1 MLYIRGHKI
10 IKGYIGNTPVSH
22 VGFGKSGLI
31 KIKSENGGSDY
42 PNNLM
47 AKYTTNTS
55 GVLPVFN
62 SGYQYTINETESNGV
77 YTVELF
83 SDTDFT
89 SCSFNGKTQL
99 LTVEYLKVTDKVTN
113 MKYMFKDCNKL
124 TLLDVSNFNTSNVT
138 NMNGMFRDCTK
149 LKTIIGLNNFD
160 VSKVT
165 YMNMMFH
172 NLPLITSLDLSSWN
186 TDSLVYTTNDN
197 ENGGMFSYCSK
208 LQSIT
213 FGEGWNTS
221 QVTNMKY
228 MFKDCNKLTSLDL
241 SNFNTSNVTD
251 MQYMFEDCNNLTS
264 LDVSNFNTSNVTN
277 MQYMFEDC
285 NNLTSLDVS
294 NFNTSNVTNMTQMIN
309 ECYDLTELNIS
320 NWYLNSEVDVTDI
333 FQDTNVLTNVIMN
346 NSDYNSVNKII
357 KVLPTRTSEAG
368 CLDVTGVDDIS
379 LIDEETLNSKNWV
392 LSNVGH

>member
-10 IKGYIGNTPVSH
+10 IKGYIGNTPISY

-42 PNNLM
+42 PNNLI

-55 GVLPVFN
+55 GVLPIFN
-62 SGYQYTINETESNGV
+62 SGYQYTANETELNGV

-83 SDTDFT
+83 SDSNFT
-89 SCSFNGKTQL
+89 SCNFKDKTGL
-99 LTVEYLKVTDKVTN
+99 LTVDYLKVTDKVTS
-113 MKYMFKDCNKL
+113 MYGMFSNCKNL
-124 TLLDVSNFNTSNVT
+124 TSLDVSNFNTSNVT
-138 NMNGMFRDCTK
+138 NMNSMFRDCAK
-149 LKTIIGLNNFD
+149 LETITGLNNFD

-172 NLPLITSLDLSSWN
+172 NLSLITSLDLSSWN
-186 TDSLVYTTNDN
+186 TDSLVYTTNNN
-197 ENGGMFSYCSK
+197 EDGGMFSYCSK

-221 QVTNMKY
+221 QVTNMQY
-228 MFKDCNKLTSLDL
+228 MFKDCNNLTSLDL
-241 SNFNTSNVTD
+241 SNFNTSNVTNMD
-251 MQYMFEDCNNLTS
+251 SMFRECKNLTS
-264 LDVSNFNTSNVTN
+264 LDLSSFNTSNVTN

-285 NNLTSLDVS
+285 HNIISLNLS
-294 NFNTSNVTNMTQMIN
+294 NFDTSNVTNMTQMIN
-309 ECYDLTELNIS
+309 ECYVLTELNIS

-333 FQDTNVLTNVIMN
+333 FKDTNVLTNVIMN

-357 KVLPTRTSEAG
+357 AVLPTRTAG
-368 CLDVTGVDDIS
+368 YLDITGVDDIS
-379 LIDEETLNSKNWV
+379 LVDEETLNSKNWA
-392 LSNVGH
+392 LSNVRH